1 MKNVLIIQDV
11 SSFGKCSTTVALPL
25 ISACGVTGSILPTSL
40 LSTHTGPDFPG
51 FTFLDL
57 FDNMQATLDHW
68 KELGIKFDAVYTGYL
83 GMKEHVDLIL
93 DNLADV
99 VKEEALF
106 FVDPAFADDG
116 VLYPGFDEE
125 YIGAMRRL
133 CERAD
138 YLLPNLSE
146 ACFLLDLDYEEFD
159 PSHPKEVRKA
169 QEGLQAAGASN
180 VIITG
185 VRDKDQIGA
194 SLLKEDG
201 ETFLSLADYLPQSF
215 HGTGDVF
222 TSIFVGKYLQKGS
235 IQGAIDAAVEFV
247 PQAIRETLK
256 DEDPISYGIH
266 FEKCL
271 HLLID

>member
-1 MKNVLIIQDV
+1 MGGRII
-11 SSFGKCSTTVALPL
+11 SC
-25 ISACGVTGSILPTSL
+25 PTYQR
-40 LSTHTGPDFPG
+40 PVF
-51 FTFLDL
+51 
-57 FDNMQATLDHW
+57 
-68 KELGIKFDAVYTGYL
+68 
-83 GMKEHVDLIL
+83 
-93 DNLADV
+93 
-99 VKEEALF
+99 
-106 FVDPAFADDG
+106 
-116 VLYPGFDEE
+116 
-125 YIGAMRRL
+125 
-133 CERAD
+133 
-138 YLLPNLSE
+138 
-146 ACFLLDLDYEEFD
+146 LDLDYEEFD

-194 SLLKEDG
+194 SLSKEDG
-201 ETFLSLADYLPQSF
+201 ETFLSLAEYLPQSF